1 MKMTKMTMAELMSWP
16 KDISLEEYQKRLE
29 AQKRT
34 DRKIRKLNEEAF
46 DIKDALQ
53 VLEDEKGSERYIRKA
68 KRLEEIMAEIKRLK
82 ERERRTSGW
91 KH

>member
-1 MKMTKMTMAELMSWP
+1 MKMTMAELLNWP

-34 DRKIRKLNEEAF
+34 DRKIRKLSEEAF

-68 KRLEEIMAEIKRLK
+68 KRLEEIMAEIKRIK
-82 ERERRTSGW
+82 EKERRTSGW